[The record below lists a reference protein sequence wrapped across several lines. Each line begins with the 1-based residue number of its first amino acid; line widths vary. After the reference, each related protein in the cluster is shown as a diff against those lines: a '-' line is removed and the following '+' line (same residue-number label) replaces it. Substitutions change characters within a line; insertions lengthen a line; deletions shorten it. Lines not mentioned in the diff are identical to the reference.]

1 MRGRTAPMTAPVAQ
15 LARVRE
21 IATVLWAGGLTWLVD
36 ALGLWACV
44 SLRCRTVCALGAR
57 PCEHHA
63 AMDQPLPERLR
74 LVLERLGHTFVKA
87 GQMLALRPDYVPAAY
102 TEALRG
108 LYADVPPFPAGPAA
122 RVVTEELGRPP
133 QEVFAAFEPQPFAA
147 ASLSQ
152 VHRARLPDGTAV
164 AVKVQRPGAAR
175 QVKADLAL
183 LRRLER
189 RSPTARQ
196 FRPVAAVDELA
207 EWTLR
212 ELDFHREARTAQALR
227 RHFADDDTVV
237 IPRVHE
243 PWTTRRVLTMD
254 LIEGQP
260 TAPAAELRRTGLDP
274 QRVLEAG
281 ARAVL
286 RQIFEFGLFHAD
298 PHPGNLLVLPGERV
312 AFLDFGMFGRVDRR
326 QRHRMGIMLCALTDG
341 DYDAAVGQLLHLS
354 ERAPDADVPGF
365 RHAVADLVEDWYGH
379 AARDYSVARL
389 LLAELGAGAAHGIV
403 FPRELMLLARTLLT
417 LESTGAL
424 IDPDTTLADLTRAV
438 LPDLKRIL
446 LPTPA
451 TLAHTWAD
459 TRLDTLALAL

>member
-1 MRGRTAPMTAPVAQ
+1 MRGRTAPMAAPVAQ

-21 IATVLWAGGLTWLVD
+21 IATVLWAGGFTWLVD
-36 ALGLWACV
+36 ALGLRSCV
-44 SLRCRTVCALGAR
+44 SLRCRTLCWGCGRASTTRPWTNRCPSASGVSWNGWDPPSSRPARCSHCAPTTCPPPTPR
-57 PCEHHA
+57 RCA
-63 AMDQPLPERLR
+63 AC
-74 LVLERLGHTFVKA
+74 T
-87 GQMLALRPDYVPAAY
+87 
-102 TEALRG
+102 
-108 LYADVPPFPAGPAA
+108 PPFPADQAA

-133 QEVFAAFEPQPFAA
+133 QEAFAAFEPEPFAA

-152 VHRARLPDGTAV
+152 VHRARLPNGTEV

-175 QVKADLAL
+175 QVQADLAL
-183 LRRLER
+183 LRRLARRLAR
-189 RSPTARQ
+189 RSPTARR
-196 FRPVAAVDELA
+196 FRPADAVDELA

-212 ELDFHREARTAQALR
+212 ELDFRQEARTARALR

-260 TAPAAELRRTGLDP
+260 PAPAAELRRTGLDP
-274 QRVLEAG
+274 Q
-281 ARAVL
+281 
-286 RQIFEFGLFHAD
+286 
-298 PHPGNLLVLPGERV
+298 
-312 AFLDFGMFGRVDRR
+312 
-326 QRHRMGIMLCALTDG
+326 
-341 DYDAAVGQLLHLS
+341 
-354 ERAPDADVPGF
+354 
-365 RHAVADLVEDWYGH
+365 
-379 AARDYSVARL
+379 
-389 LLAELGAGAAHGIV
+389 LGAGAAHGIV

-459 TRLDTLALAL
+459 TRLDTLALDLPDVLQRLDDLLNPPAAQPDPPPPRPRPPLLALLAAGAALARLVHRRDGG